1 MEITEEE
8 PRFEISVLWGIDTPT
23 FMLLEGPQ
31 DIHDSE
37 VMYMEVDEQNSE
49 KHKNSKILK
58 LEVTSEELLPSK
70 KRNVTEEQVPEY
82 DADYIPEYIPQYVL
96 GNIPELVELVED
108 LMVVDLD
115 PVCLKQQSKWDK

>member
-1 MEITEEE
+1 
-8 PRFEISVLWGIDTPT
+8 
-23 FMLLEGPQ
+23 
-31 DIHDSE
+31 
-37 VMYMEVDEQNSE
+37 MEVDEQNSE

-70 KRNVTEEQVPEY
+70 RNVTEEQVPEY
-82 DADYIPEYIPQYVL
+82 DVDYIPEYIPQYVL
-96 GNIPELVELVED
+96 GYIPELVELVED